1 MEWYYADASDQQ
13 QSTSEESLP
22 GLIAE
27 GLIKPQTLLWNETL
41 VHWKPAIELRP
52 DLFGTLV
59 APPILSPAQRR
70 EVGFGNS
77 GFPGQTSPPDSVAV
91 CALIFGLLGIFC
103 FPLLGLGGVVCGH
116 IARKRAR
123 EETLPSS
130 NGGMALAGLIT
141 GYIGLAI
148 MIVIIVFYAAILIA
162 AIAGAGIEGAE
173 AL

>member
-1 MEWYYADASDQQ
+1 MEWYYADTSDQQ
-13 QSTSEESLP
+13 QSTSEDSLP
-22 GLIAE
+22 GLIAA
-27 GLIKPQTLLWNETL
+27 GTIKPRTLLWNETL
-41 VHWKPAIELRP
+41 VDWKPAIELRP

-70 EVGFGNS
+70 EVGLGSS
-77 GFPGQTSPPDSVAV
+77 GLPGQTSPTDSVAV
-91 CALIFGLLGIFC
+91 CALIFGLLGLFC

-116 IARKRAR
+116 IGRKRAR

-148 MIVIIVFYAAILIA
+148 MVVIMVFYAAVLIA
-162 AIAGAGIEGAE
+162 AIAGGGLEGSD

>member
-1 MEWYYADASDQQ
+1 MEWYYADATDQQ

-22 GLIAE
+22 GLVA
-27 GLIKPQTLLWNETL
+27 GGVIKPQTLLWNETL
-41 VHWKPAIELRP
+41 VNWKPAIEFRP

-70 EVGFGNS
+70 EVGLGNS
-77 GFPGQTSPPDSVAV
+77 GLPGQTSPTDSVAV
-91 CALIFGLLGIFC
+91 CALIFGLLGLFC

-141 GYIGLAI
+141 GYISLAI
-148 MIVIIVFYAAILIA
+148 MIVILVFYAVVFIA
-162 AIAGAGIEGAE
+162 AIAGAGIEGTNS
-173 AL
+173 L